1 MKKTLLALAAAALA
15 TVGLATVAF
24 GAVDSLG
31 IGSATVA
38 PGGEVSVNVTAA
50 ATGDGIGAWN
60 VDIEY
65 DDSLVSLTGCTSS
78 AGICNPAFGVNVA
91 RLVGASA
98 SGLSGDVTLGT
109 LTFTAGD
116 EEGEAALDVIVNQLT
131 DPTGEDLTVSA
142 DDGSITIEVPPT
154 AAPTATPCVG
164 TTCPTVTNPIVTP
177 APTAVATA
185 TPAAVPNTGG
195 EPGDS
200 SLNMSAWLLA
210 IVGLAVVSGGVWAVA
225 RTRRDV

>member
-31 IGSATVA
+31 IESATVA

-50 ATGDGIGAWN
+50 ATGDGVGAWN

-65 DDSLVSLTGCTSS
+65 DDSLVSLTGCTS
-78 AGICNPAFGVNVA
+78 ATGICNPAFGENVA

-98 SGLSGDVTLGT
+98 GGLSGSVVLGT

-116 EEGEAALDVIVNQLT
+116 EEGVADLAVTVNQLT
-131 DPTGEDLTVSA
+131 DPTGEDLSVSP
-142 DDGSITIEVPPT
+142 DDGTITIEV
-154 AAPTATPCVG
+154 ATPEPTPVPATPTPVTTGG
-164 TTCPTVTNPIVTP
+164 TT
-177 APTAVATA
+177 APTAVPTA
-185 TPAAVPNTGG
+185 TVAALPSTGG
-195 EPGDS
+195 AQGDS
-200 SLNMSAWLLA
+200 ASMSAALLA